1 MRLAQRQ
8 QLREA
13 QPILDLAV
21 ELYRGRGGGGSHD
34 LAALL
39 ARRGEVYLRL
49 GRRAE
54 ATADWR
60 QATLLD
66 PDNTDA
72 VEWLRHS
79 ER

>member
-8 QLREA
+8 QLSEA

-21 ELYRGRGGGGSHD
+21 ELYRGGGGGGSHN

-79 ER
+79 GR